1 MTGVT
6 SRMNDVPNHKD
17 RRVRPIDPPAEENEM
32 TLFSASLSTSASN
45 PLPFLAQ
52 LNPQLTS
59 DLVSVTVTAVVV
71 AVLLVLFR
79 TGFGPGTGSTPGRH

>member
-1 MTGVT
+1 MPA
-6 SRMNDVPNHKD
+6 SHPRRKSVPDHEG
-17 RRVRPIDPPAEENEM
+17 RPLRPIAPPKENDM
-32 TLFSASLSTSASN
+32 TPLSDNLLASASN

-79 TGFGPGTGSTPGRH
+79 TGFGPGTGRTLLRR